1 MCEFT
6 IRKKVMKRAIFLIAA
21 LSGGLVSAPG
31 WASRDIDTTWWHNH
45 FCQQHPEGCT
55 QDTSATRF
63 YHYCRQD
70 AEGCIINLN
79 LTYALLSQEGKI
91 CNDTPLYGKDLY
103 SMYMGAFSNRET
115 QRAGESVTRYQAVDM
130 LLRHRFHC

>member
-6 IRKKVMKRAIFLIAA
+6 IRKIVMKRTAILIAA
-21 LSGGLVSAPG
+21 LTGGFVAAPG
-31 WASRDIDTTWWHNH
+31 WASRDA
-45 FCQQHPEGCT
+45 
-55 QDTSATRF
+55 SATRF
-63 YHYCRQD
+63 YHYCQQD